1 MKTLIQLSKGL
12 TSIPLA
18 TSWYLSDLSEAKG
31 KQELYTKQSPQK
43 LKVLREHALI
53 ESAISSNRIEG
64 VNADKSRIGTLV
76 FGKPDFR
83 DRNEEEIKG
92 YKDALLLIHKEK
104 SKLKISEPTIK
115 KLHKMCRGEI
125 WDTGKYKEKNVDIIQ
140 KFKNNAEKIRFK
152 TVPANKTPVYMIKT
166 LELYN
171 SAVKEKWAPYL
182 IIAAAFNFDFLCIH
196 PFRDGNGRVSR
207 LLWLLLCYHFGF
219 DVGKYISLERII
231 EENKE
236 QYYDALESSSIAWH
250 EGKHDP
256 WPFIN
261 FMLFIM
267 KLAYREFEQRFE
279 KLSLPKGAKSVLI
292 LETIKK
298 QTGEFTIN
306 NIENE
311 CPLAGRDWIKKQL
324 AILKNK
330 NIVRCKGKGP
340 AARWTLLK

>member
-18 TSWYLSDLSEAKG
+18 TGWYLSDLSEAKG

-53 ESAISSNRIEG
+53 ESAVSSNRIEG

-76 FGKPDFR
+76 FGHPDFR

-104 SKLKISEPTIK
+104 RRLKISEATIK

-125 WDTGKYKEKNVDIIQ
+125 WDAGKYKDKNVDIIQ
-140 KFKNNAEKIRFK
+140 KFTDAPQKIRFK
-152 TVPANKTPVYMIKT
+152 TVSANKTPVYMIKT

-171 SAVKEKWAPYL
+171 SVVKEKQAPDL
-182 IIAAAFNFDFLCIH
+182 IIAAAFIFDFLCVH

-219 DVGKYISLERII
+219 DVGKYISLEKII

-236 QYYDALESSSIAWH
+236 QYYEALELSSVEWH
-250 EGKHDP
+250 QGKHNP
-256 WPFIN
+256 WHFIN
-261 FMLFIM
+261 FLLFTL
-267 KLAYREFEQRFE
+267 KLAYREFEQRFD
-279 KLSLPKGAKSVLI
+279 KLHSPKGTKTILI
-292 LETIKK
+292 LEAIKK
-298 QTGEFTIN
+298 QTGDFTIN
-306 NIENE
+306 DIENE
-311 CPLAGRDWIKKQL
+311 CPLVSRDWIKKQL
-324 AILKNK
+324 AVLKNK
-330 NIVRCKGKGP
+330 KIVKCNGKGI
-340 AARWTLLK
+340 AARWSLLK